1 MVEGGYGFSRAL
13 DCMAGAARVRLL
25 DEADAG
31 FGYRS
36 FHTLRLVADDHIDVC
51 RIYEPAGGG
60 DDVAEEGLA
69 ADLMQHFG
77 AARFEARAFAGG
89 HDDDGQFLV
98 RFQFSTSHEWT
109 PSRLVARDPC
119 AKKRRGEDGN
129 PAYLRG

>member
-31 FGYRS
+31 F
-36 FHTLRLVADDHIDVC
+36 DDRIDVC
-51 RIYEPAGGG
+51 RIYEPAGDG

-77 AARFEARAFAGG
+77 AVRFEARAFAGG
-89 HDDDGQFLV
+89 HDDDGEFLV

-109 PSRLVARDPC
+109 PSRLVA
-119 AKKRRGEDGN
+119 
-129 PAYLRG
+129 